1 MMKRHNLCAGVLL
14 VALASVSGYAQS
26 QSQGVDGETSDG
38 VRGKL
43 GIRSTRVI
51 GTLSERVFSEQ
62 TNLDPEAVFSA
73 SIQRAGKSNGSK
85 SVRIQVV
92 GPSWPQWAQNPQ
104 HTGFLNVTAQKL
116 NQILANIVYD
126 PLVPDEQA
134 LNGGD
139 LLAHYQTPLVDG
151 NDVFME
157 SKAGSYTAGDYATQT
172 WHQNKFTW
180 SGGQLVHVWTFD
192 SDWAPPGSQHD
203 FWEPVYHAVLANGVV
218 YDPGAGGSIF
228 KLNKSSG
235 AAIKRIVPAQ
245 FLNPDG
251 SLDSH
256 TFTVSPL
263 TADSSGNIYYNVLK
277 LHDNGNFYHN
287 DAVDSWLVKV
297 APDDSTQV
305 VSFTGLNPA
314 APAPTAQ
321 CLSTFADAQLPWPP
335 TAGAVPPSETCG
347 LQRVGI
353 NAAPAI
359 APDGTIY
366 TVTRAHF
373 VIGSRHGF
381 LLAINPNLTLK
392 WAASLRNRFND
403 GCGVPVSQ
411 GGVLPANGQPGGCR
425 DLGPSGN
432 AAILGRD
439 PAQNTPGGGRV
450 LDDQS
455 STVTVA
461 PDGSLFFGAYS
472 RYNYAQGHL
481 MHFAANGA
489 YLGAFNFG
497 WDLTPAIYPHNGTYS
512 VVIKNNHYSGLGSY
526 CNVDSVCPTDR
537 TATNPASPEEYFV
550 SQLSPSLN
558 VEWSFKNTNTQS
570 CTRNPDG
577 SITCVSDH
585 PNSFEWC
592 VNAAVIDANGVVF
605 ANSEDGNL
613 FAISQGGTLKQKI
626 FQQLALGAAYTPASL
641 GGDGKIY
648 SQNAGHLFVVGK

>member
-1 MMKRHNLCAGVLL
+1 MLKRYSLCAGVLL

-26 QSQGVDGETSDG
+26 QAQGVGDETNDR
-38 VRGKL
+38 VRGKQ
-43 GIRSTRVI
+43 GIRSTRVL
-51 GTLSERVFSEQ
+51 GTLSERIFSEQ
-62 TNLDPEAVFSA
+62 SNLDPEAVFSA
-73 SIQRAGKSNGSK
+73 STQRSGRSNGSK
-85 SVRIQVV
+85 AVQIQVV

-104 HTGFLNVTAQKL
+104 HTGFLNVTGQKL
-116 NQILANIVYD
+116 NRILANIVYD

-134 LNGGD
+134 LNDGD

-180 SGGQLVHVWTFD
+180 QGNQLVNVWTFD
-192 SDWAPPGSQHD
+192 SDWTPPGSQHD

-228 KLNKSSG
+228 KLNKSNG
-235 AAIKRIVPAQ
+235 TAIKRIVPSQ

-251 SLDSH
+251 SLNAH
-256 TFTVSPL
+256 TYTVSPL
-263 TADSSGNIYYNVLK
+263 SADSSGNIYYNVLK
-277 LHDNGNFYHN
+277 LQDNGNFYHN

-297 APDDSTQV
+297 KPDDSTQI

-335 TAGAVPPSETCG
+335 TADAVPPSETCG

-366 TVTRAHF
+366 TVTRGHF

-403 GCGVPVSQ
+403 GCGVPISQ
-411 GGVLPANGQPGGCR
+411 GGALPANGQPGGCR
-425 DLGPSGN
+425 DLGTAGN

-455 STVTVA
+455 SSVTVA

-481 MHFAANGA
+481 MHFGANGS

-497 WDLTPAIYPHNGTYS
+497 WDLTPAIYSHDGTYS

-550 SQLSPSLN
+550 SQLSPNLN
-558 VEWSFKNTNTQS
+558 LEWSFKNTNTQS
-570 CTRNPDG
+570 CTRNPNG